1 VTELCVI
8 HPGSLSALCWKRL
21 AKHLPAGVTLRVL
34 ELEAIN
40 AYWEQ
45 ETSLTVDVVADRL
58 RLTLDPRIDRVL
70 CGWGV
75 GGVVAAAIAP
85 RLERA
90 PRHVVILDG
99 PAPGMDRPG
108 VPDLLRTYAML
119 VGARRGR
126 TINLDPEQFADNLEP
141 ALEHLHTRVG
151 GTRDTATADVLRR
164 GYHQHARDRLRDYRL
179 TRTYEPTGVPVTVV
193 KAARSIAPDSRAL
206 GWERIGN
213 FELLASGGD
222 HFTMLTEPAP
232 TVHLALLLQ
241 RWLGTPLSLAA

>member
-1 VTELCVI
+1 MTELCVI
-8 HPGSLSALCWKRL
+8 HPGSLSALCWRRL
-21 AKHLPAGVTLRVL
+21 AKHLPAGVSLRVL
-34 ELEAIN
+34 ELEAVN

-45 ETSLTVDVVADRL
+45 DTSLTVDALADRL
-58 RLTLDPRIDRVL
+58 KLTLDPRVERVL

-75 GGVVAAAIAP
+75 GGVVAAA
-85 RLERA
+85 LSERA
-90 PRHVVILDG
+90 PARHVVVLDG
-99 PAPGMDRPG
+99 PASLPRPD
-108 VPDLLRTYAML
+108 VPDLLRSYTML

-126 TINLDPEQFADNLEP
+126 AVNLDQTVFEEGLEP
-141 ALEHLHTRVG
+141 TLEHLRSRVG
-151 GTRDTATADVLRR
+151 RQDNSTTDILRR